1 MMGIIAILIGILLPA
16 LAKPREEANV
26 VLCSTRL
33 DQIFKASFMYPTEN
47 EARLPYFG

>member
-1 MMGIIAILIGILLPA
+1 MGIIAILIGILLPA
-16 LAKPREEANV
+16 LAKPREEANA